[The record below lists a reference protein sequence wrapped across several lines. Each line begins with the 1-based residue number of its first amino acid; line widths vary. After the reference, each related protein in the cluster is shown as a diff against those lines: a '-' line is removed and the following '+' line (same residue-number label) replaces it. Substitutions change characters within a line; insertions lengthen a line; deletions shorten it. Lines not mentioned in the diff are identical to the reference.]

1 MALALCDLGRIP
13 KTIYLLNYIDDQV
26 YRRRILTQLN
36 RGEGRHSV
44 ARIICHGR
52 RGEIRKRYRE
62 GQEDQLCALG
72 LVTNA
77 VVLWNTLY
85 TEAVQKQLKED
96 GYDIKDNDVERVSPL
111 QHRHINVLGRYS
123 FMLAESV
130 AKGQLRPLNFYDD
143 DSLVALM

>member
-1 MALALCDLGRIP
+1 MALSDLGRIP

-44 ARIICHGR
+44 ARIICHGQ

-96 GYDIKDNDVERVSPL
+96 GYEIKDNDVERVSPL

-123 FMLAESV
+123 FMLAESA
-130 AKGQLRPLNFYDD
+130 AKAQLRPLNFYDD

>member
-1 MALALCDLGRIP
+1 MALSDLGRIP

-44 ARIICHGR
+44 ARIICHGQ

-96 GYDIKDNDVERVSPL
+96 GYEIKDNDVERVSPL
-111 QHRHINVLGRYS
+111 QHRHINVLGRY